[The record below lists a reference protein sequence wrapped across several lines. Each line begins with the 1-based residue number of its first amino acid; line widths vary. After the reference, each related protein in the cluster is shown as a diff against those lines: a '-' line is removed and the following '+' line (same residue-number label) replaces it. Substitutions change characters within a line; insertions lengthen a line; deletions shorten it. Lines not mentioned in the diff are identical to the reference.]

1 MPRIVF
7 IDATGVRREI
17 EASAGQSL
25 MEAARANGIDAI
37 EAQCGGAL
45 TCATCHVYVDDDW
58 VPRLDPPE
66 EAEREMIVNAIDPRP
81 TSRLSCQIRLDGRH
95 DGLVVYTP
103 ERQS

>member
-7 IDATGVRREI
+7 IDAAGTRREI
-17 EASAGQSL
+17 EAAAGQSL
-25 MEAARANGIDAI
+25 MEAARTSGIEAI
-37 EAQCGGAL
+37 EARCGGVMS
-45 TCATCHVYVDDDW
+45 CATCHVYVDEDW
-58 VPRLDPPE
+58 VARVDPPAE
-66 EAEREMIVNAIDPRP
+66 GEREMIANAIDPRP